1 MESTKVGSCAPI
13 RWSKELSEG
22 EKAATK
28 GRKKLIADCLGRH
41 FIKCDAEKV
50 PCVAL
55 LGSGGALRA
64 MIALMGTLS
73 ELGKEDLLDSIM
85 HLCGVSGSTWCMSLI
100 YEDIYWSKNIQDH
113 ENKLKEYCTKPP
125 QNPMSMWEKLKN
137 TFDDEVYSLTAL
149 WSYLVAKHIIKQI
162 NENTLSNHKKACEN
176 GANPYPIYAAVEKSN
191 IVNDKKHSPGTWFEF
206 TPHDAG
212 FPDFGAFIRT
222 EVVGSQFNK
231 GDLATIKAE
240 QTICYLQGLWGSALA
255 DKQKTKAYIKDFISS
270 WFRGDNE
277 NEEDDEYVMRQSEQK
292 CSCDCCLAA
301 EFLMGLSVEEL
312 ESEVGQNAL
321 VRLEGLLEECKEIGS
336 HHMPPEQSAR
346 MMEVARGFLV
356 PSRTSSL
363 YEKTV
368 MIVKL
373 MKCLISWQWGTTH
386 NYLYKSSIKDTAVP
400 KDLAEKEY
408 INLIDAGLAINSGYP
423 LVLRPERNVNLII
436 SFDFSAGDSFET
448 LRLTADYCK
457 ANNIPFPDVTLHEHE
472 EKEPSGCYIFKG
484 LNVPTVMHIP
494 LFNKENCA
502 GEIQKYKD
510 TFSTFQTSYGE
521 DNIADLLRVSKIN
534 VQKNKSKILEELAN
548 AVHDNLVP
556 V

>member
-1 MESTKVGSCAPI
+1 
-13 RWSKELSEG
+13 
-22 EKAATK
+22 
-28 GRKKLIADCLGRH
+28 
-41 FIKCDAEKV
+41 
-50 PCVAL
+50 
-55 LGSGGALRA
+55 

-321 VRLEGLLEECKEIGS
+321 VRLEGLLEGESSRSAAESSRDK
-336 HHMPPEQSAR
+336 SAR
-346 MMEVARGFLV
+346 PEGRQNEDASRPAGTTSSASSRPSISPPQPSPQRQGSPQSPLTQSPLRRSPTPPPPQSGRRHAVATLQQMEESDEEGRGGKQSPIGERSNRERCRSASEGAHISSRRRRARPDSPEAAELGDSVFAGLEGNMLKVQRLQWKELKSMHREVAHMNKHMHRM
-356 PSRTSSL
+356 
-363 YEKTV
+363 EKG
-368 MIVKL
+368 
-373 MKCLISWQWGTTH
+373 ISAMGE
-386 NYLYKSSIKDTAVP
+386 NM
-400 KDLAEKEY
+400 
-408 INLIDAGLAINSGYP
+408 
-423 LVLRPERNVNLII
+423 
-436 SFDFSAGDSFET
+436 SAGMERVATSVDNLCSQLEQD
-448 LRLTADYCK
+448 RLARRREREAPGLYQVGEP
-457 ANNIPFPDVTLHEHE
+457 ARHFNITDVSQVHRHAGGDGALQQ
-472 EKEPSGCYIFKG
+472 GCG
-484 LNVPTVMHIP
+484 QGDGVL
-494 LFNKENCA
+494 
-502 GEIQKYKD
+502 
-510 TFSTFQTSYGE
+510 
-521 DNIADLLRVSKIN
+521 DLSAR
-534 VQKNKSKILEELAN
+534 AN
-548 AVHDNLVP
+548 AEC
-556 V
+556 